1 MSPLHTLWALSAVG
15 ALSFFAAGFLFAR
28 RSRAGASAQRPL
40 GAPTLP
46 RAQTARI
53 PGRKAHKRA
62 HTEADLHQVL
72 NSVASLP
79 GMKAAV
85 LADELGL
92 PIAALGDHAEPLAA
106 FAGFVDSVAEKSR
119 TYLPLSRVHRITIE
133 DDDRTTITA
142 HPTPLG
148 EGSIAIVTLTT
159 GDPPNEDTMDRVLAS
174 ASRTFGNETRRREAS

>member
-28 RSRAGASAQRPL
+28 RSRTAGASVRR
-40 GAPTLP
+40 GHGGPTLP

-148 EGSIAIVTLTT
+148 EGSIAIV
-159 GDPPNEDTMDRVLAS
+159 R
-174 ASRTFGNETRRREAS
+174 